1 MCQVNISQSWPD
13 VFQPMH
19 VHIANVGPAKSY
31 YLGQYKDQRPMQF
44 YLNIQGEA
52 QINLQ
57 NRQGLSPLHI
67 AANEGHDK
75 MAKLLIEN
83 GN

>member
-1 MCQVNISQSWPD
+1 MY
-13 VFQPMH
+13 
-19 VHIANVGPAKSY
+19 VHPTANVGPTKSY
-31 YLGQYKDQRPMQF
+31 YLGQYYDQRPMQF

-67 AANEGHDK
+67 AANEGYDK

>member
-1 MCQVNISQSWPD
+1 
-13 VFQPMH
+13 
-19 VHIANVGPAKSY
+19 
-31 YLGQYKDQRPMQF
+31 MQF

-67 AANEGHDK
+67 AANEGYDK